1 CDNFSTRLAQ
11 WPSGPV
17 AQWLSG
23 SVFELADH
31 DAGVV
36 PAEAERVRDADGD
49 VGLPRLVRDVVEI
62 ALGVLLLVVDRRGQ
76 QAAFDGEHGEDGLDG
91 ARGAEAVAGRALRR
105 RNADL
110 RRVLLAQRLLDHL
123 RLARVTERSRRRVR
137 VHV

>member
-1 CDNFSTRLAQ
+1 RLCLSQRVMSAQDGCPTPGFVKGKSCRRCDNFSTRLAQ

-17 AQWLSG
+17 AQSLSG

-76 QAAFDGEHGEDGLDG
+76 QAAFDGEHGEDG
-91 ARGAEAVAGRALRR
+91 
-105 RNADL
+105 
-110 RRVLLAQRLLDHL
+110 
-123 RLARVTERSRRRVR
+123 
-137 VHV
+137 